1 MLNRYIIET
10 TKENFEIVYTEIN
23 SIMETYKN
31 FNILF
36 SKDNYII
43 ISGNYNELINSAFV
57 NYISLI
63 IDEKEDYKDFNKKIP
78 DGKFFVRVS
87 GKNKNETENFENEI
101 GKLLNGYGR
110 ISFKNP
116 DFIIRAI
123 YIDKWYL
130 CILKYERNKKEL
142 ESRRAPLRPFFSPVS
157 LHPKYARYLINT
169 SFTKEG
175 DTIIDPFCG
184 TGGILIEAAL
194 MERKIIGN
202 DSSLNMVM
210 GTKLNLKY
218 FDIKDYEIYNE
229 DISNLNINKKAN
241 AVVTDMPYGRSSG
254 IDNHNID
261 DLYKIAFEKFS
272 DMLIKNG
279 KCSIII
285 NDKNFLKYAYNY
297 FDIIKI
303 VPVYQH
309 KSLIRQFV
317 ILNKIN

>member
-1 MLNRYIIET
+1 MNKYIIET
-10 TKENFEIVYTEIN
+10 SRENIDIAYTEIN
-23 SIMETYKN
+23 SIMETYRD
-31 FNILF
+31 FDILF
-36 SKDNYII
+36 SDDNYIV
-43 ISGNYNELINSAFV
+43 ISGNYKELKGSAFI

-63 IDEKEDYKDFNKKIP
+63 IDEKDDYNNFNKNIP
-78 DGKFFVRVS
+78 EGKFFVRVS
-87 GKNKNETENFENEI
+87 GRSKKETEYFENEI

-116 DFIIRAI
+116 DFVIRSI

-157 LHPKYARYLINT
+157 LHPKYAKYLINT
-169 SFTKEG
+169 SYTKPG
-175 DTIIDPFCG
+175 DIILDPFCG

-194 MERKIIGN
+194 MKRKIIGN
-202 DSSLNMVM
+202 DSSLNMIM

-218 FDIKDYEIYNE
+218 FDIKDYEIYNC
-229 DISNLNINKKAN
+229 DISDLDINKKVN
-241 AVVTDMPYGRSSG
+241 AIVTDMPYGRSSG
-254 IDNHNID
+254 IDNHEINE
-261 DLYKIAFEKFS
+261 LYKEAFKKFN
-272 DMLIKNG
+272 DVLIENG

-285 NDKNFLKYAYNY
+285 NDKNFLRYADDY

-303 VPVYQH
+303 APVYQH
-309 KSLIRQFV
+309 KSLIRQFI